1 MKQNYDLIFKEIVK
15 NLQGRPKVLLH
26 SCCGPCSTHV
36 IDVMK
41 DYFDITVIYYNPNI
55 QPIEEYE
62 KRKKVQIK
70 LLNQLE
76 NIAYMDC
83 DYNGQDYE
91 KVIVGLEH
99 EKEGGQRCKKCIGL
113 RMTKTAMIAKEK
125 NFDYFATTLTVSPH
139 KNSQL
144 INELG
149 KQIENEINIKYL
161 YGDFKKDNGYLK
173 SVELAKKY
181 DLYRQN
187 YCGCLYAK
195 TID

>member
-1 MKQNYDLIFKEIVK
+1 MKTNYDLVFEEIVK

-36 IDVMK
+36 INVMK

-62 KRKKVQIK
+62 KRKKEQIK
-70 LLNQLE
+70 LLNQLDDVS
-76 NIAYMDC
+76 YLDC
-83 DYNGQDYE
+83 DYHGEDYE
-91 KVIVGLEH
+91 KVVEGLEL
-99 EKEGGQRCKKCIGL
+99 EKEGGKRCEKCIGL
-113 RMTKTAMIAKEK
+113 RMRKIALVAKE
-125 NFDYFATTLTVSPH
+125 NQFDYFATTLTVSPH

-149 KQIENEINIKYL
+149 RLIEEELGIKYL
-161 YGDFKKDNGYLK
+161 YGDFKKNDGYLK
-173 SVELAKKY
+173 SIELAKKY
-181 DLYRQN
+181 NLYRQN

>member
-1 MKQNYDLIFKEIVK
+1 MKTNYDLVFKEIVK
-15 NLQGRPKVLLH
+15 DLQGRSKVLLH

-36 IDVMK
+36 INVMK

-62 KRKKVQIK
+62 KRKKEQIK

-76 NIAYMDC
+76 KVSYLDC
-83 DYNGQDYE
+83 DYNGKDYE
-91 KVIVGLEH
+91 SVIVGLEQ
-99 EKEGGQRCKKCIGL
+99 EKEGGKRCEACIGL
-113 RMTKTAMIAKEK
+113 RMRKTALIAKEN

-149 KQIENEINIKYL
+149 KAIELDLQIKYL
-161 YGDFKKDNGYLK
+161 YGDFKKNDGYLK
-173 SVELAKKY
+173 SIELAKKY

-195 TID
+195 NN